1 MTYIREAT
9 DTDRDNIVLLIN
21 AAFRVESFFVDGD
34 RTDSDKVSALFKSGK
49 FLLIDDGSKLV
60 GCIYVELR
68 GASGY
73 FGLLSVDPPRQGQ
86 GVGGMLISDVL
97 GRADTERLP
106 VYLETLKARNVP
118 FYEKHGFVV
127 REHFNCHGGRGP
139 ETWTMLREPR

>member
-1 MTYIREAT
+1 MATGQNQAKKMTYIREAT

-73 FGLLSVDPPRQGQ
+73 FGLLSVDPPRQGLGIGRKLVFAAEKYFQ
-86 GVGGMLISDVL
+86 DSGCRIS
-97 GRADTERLP
+97 E
-106 VYLETLKARNVP
+106 
-118 FYEKHGFVV
+118 
-127 REHFNCHGGRGP
+127 
-139 ETWTMLREPR
+139 M